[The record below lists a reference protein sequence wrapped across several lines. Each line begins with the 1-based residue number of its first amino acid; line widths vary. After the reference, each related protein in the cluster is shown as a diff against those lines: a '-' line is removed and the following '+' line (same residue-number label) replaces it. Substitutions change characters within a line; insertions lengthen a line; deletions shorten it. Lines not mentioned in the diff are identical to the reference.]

1 MPKSVPGKVDLPK
14 SVQGKTVKKRRVSFQ
29 PDNIEMLVEQGAN
42 LREVA
47 MQAGIR
53 LIAACGGAGTRG
65 TCKGDIKE
73 GEVETTR
80 TARVSDKEFE
90 RGIRQAC
97 QSRVISDLVVNIP
110 VESRLET
117 AVMAREQK
125 GLAAGRKGVEA
136 LATGWRFYPPPR

>member
-1 MPKSVPGKVDLPK
+1 MPK

-47 MQAGIR
+47 IQAGGR
-53 LIAACGGAGTRG
+53 LIPACGGAGTCG
-65 TCKGDIKE
+65 TCKVEVKE

-80 TARVSDKEFE
+80 TARVTDKEFE

-97 QSRVISDLVVNIP
+97 QSRVVSDLVVNIP

-117 AVMAREQK
+117 AVMARRSE
-125 GLAAGRKGVEA
+125 EH
-136 LATGWRFYPPPR
+136 T